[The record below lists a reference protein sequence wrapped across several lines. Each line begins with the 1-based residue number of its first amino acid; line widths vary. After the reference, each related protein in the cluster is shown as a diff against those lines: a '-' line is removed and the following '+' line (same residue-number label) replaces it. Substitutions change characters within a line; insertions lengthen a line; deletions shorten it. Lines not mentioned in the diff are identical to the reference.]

1 MACWLWECRSKLK
14 SSDVDQ
20 SRVDDLF
27 ESALDSCLLLILLK
41 PSGDVPPALTVVQ
54 HGSVPYLSDE
64 RQTRRRMWGKVV
76 ALIRAVIRWRRVT
89 ADRSMV
95 EETMITVPR
104 FIRAMLRQKTD
115 VGESHQQSR
124 GEDRNCHSKDLVA
137 CPRVLLVLILDNH
150 QRATARAFGLR
161 FLCMLARA
169 LQDCSLL
176 ADALIPLV
184 TALQTPRLVDRHI
197 LTHLQGV
204 SHRVTGRVK
213 ETFQVLLGDLV
224 GILREFCLARDVK
237 PHINDE
243 ETSMKTET
251 ETETETLIQRNE
263 SDVDGGTH
271 RNVDCHTVFILLKIW
286 GLTVRREDWN
296 FIEATG
302 IIGIAAKVSTQ
313 SETNILPKSDA
324 GVSSAVK
331 RTGDKKK
338 MDERISR
345 NCRATRPQAHGSNK
359 QEQSSISVL
368 CHSTAR
374 TLFRSLIIQLPGTV
388 HIPNTNLFTEPLQL
402 NSIFGVLHEELSH
415 CVSRAKSKAKTLGH
429 EWRRGSSQGGDM
441 KPYRDCTRAEAI
453 LEFASPLI
461 GGFSDSPSHVRA
473 TPRGQGLG
481 TGALSHKRRCQ
492 ELINSP
498 RRLMNMEDG
507 LIFPAEKV
515 LSNPRG
521 SDFSITFW
529 LLLGQDRTGH
539 RRTVLARGQGSDR
552 WPVIMLRGTDNRLEV
567 RTAHNSE

>member
-41 PSGDVPPALTVVQ
+41 PSREVPPALRVVQ
-54 HGSVPYLSDE
+54 RGAAPYLSDE
-64 RQTRRRMWGKVV
+64 RQTRRRMWGRVIT
-76 ALIRAVIRWRRVT
+76 LIRAVIRWRGVM
-89 ADRSMV
+89 ADRSLV
-95 EETMITVPR
+95 EETVTTVPR
-104 FIRAMLRQKTD
+104 FIRAMLRRKAD

-124 GEDRNCHSKDLVA
+124 GEERNCHSRDSVE
-137 CPRVLLVLILDNH
+137 CPRVLLLLILDNH
-150 QRATARAFGLR
+150 QRAAARASGLR
-161 FLCMLARA
+161 FLCVLAHA
-169 LQDCSLL
+169 LRDCSLL

-184 TALQTPRLVDRHI
+184 PALQTPRLVDRHI

-204 SHRVTGRVK
+204 SHRITGMVK
-213 ETFQVLLGDLV
+213 ETFEVLLGGFV
-224 GILREFCLARDVK
+224 NILREFCLARDVMRNM
-237 PHINDE
+237 NDE
-243 ETSMKTET
+243 KTSVKTET
-251 ETETETLIQRNE
+251 ETLVQRNE

-271 RNVDCHTVFILLKIW
+271 RNIDCRTVFILLKIW
-286 GLTVRREDWN
+286 GLTIRREDWN

-302 IIGIAAKVSTQ
+302 IIGVAAKVATQ
-313 SETNILPKSDA
+313 SETNTLPKSDA
-324 GVSSAVK
+324 GVNSAVK
-331 RTGDKKK
+331 RIGDKKK
-338 MDERISR
+338 VDDRFSR

-388 HIPNTNLFTEPLQL
+388 HIPNNILFAEPLQL
-402 NSIFGVLHEELSH
+402 SSIFDVLHGELNL
-415 CVSRAKSKAKTLGH
+415 CVSRAKSKTKHLGH
-429 EWRRGSSQGGDM
+429 EWRRGSSRGGDI
-441 KPYRDCTRAEAI
+441 KHYRDRTRAEAI

-461 GGFSDSPSHVRA
+461 GGFSDSPPHVRA
-473 TPRGQGLG
+473 TPRGPGLG

-492 ELINSP
+492 ELIDSP

-539 RRTVLARGQGSDR
+539 RRTVLARGQGRER
-552 WPVIMLRGTDNRLEV
+552 WPVILLRGTDNRLEV
-567 RTAHNSE
+567 RKVHSSEL